1 MKLQKYR
8 EDMIYLSVLRP
19 QHWYKNLLV
28 FLPVI
33 FSLNLLDTGLFFL
46 SLQGFILFC
55 LASSGLYI
63 INDLLDFKSDKI
75 HPIKKQRPIASG
87 KISKKRAFVLALIFL
102 AVSVIG
108 SIALHEIFFLCIILF
123 ISSTITYSVV
133 GKNFA
138 FLDAFLISINYV
150 LRAIAGGY
158 LLELQIS
165 NWLIVGI
172 FFFALLL
179 CFTKRKNE
187 VVLLKTDS
195 VSHRK
200 SLETYSKRVLHWSI
214 LVSSSALLAIYSV
227 YAFLGSFTTN
237 DSRLVFT
244 IPIAIIIIITYLRK
258 IQSDE
263 HSSKEFHQI
272 LVGSRLLLS
281 EVIVFIISILVLM
294 YLIPSKFFV

>member
-1 MKLQKYR
+1 
-8 EDMIYLSVLRP
+8 MIYLNILRP

-28 FLPVI
+28 FLPII

-87 KISKKRAFVLALIFL
+87 EISKKRAFVLALIFL

-108 SIALHEIFFLCIILF
+108 SFALHEIFFLCIILF

-200 SLETYSKRVLHWSI
+200 SLKTYSKRVLHWSI

-227 YAFLGSFTTN
+227 YTFLGSFTTN

>member
-46 SLQGFILFC
+46 SLQGFSLFC

-108 SIALHEIFFLCIILF
+108 SIALHEIFFL
-123 ISSTITYSVV
+123 
-133 GKNFA
+133 
-138 FLDAFLISINYV
+138 
-150 LRAIAGGY
+150 
-158 LLELQIS
+158 
-165 NWLIVGI
+165 
-172 FFFALLL
+172 
-179 CFTKRKNE
+179 
-187 VVLLKTDS
+187 
-195 VSHRK
+195 
-200 SLETYSKRVLHWSI
+200 
-214 LVSSSALLAIYSV
+214 
-227 YAFLGSFTTN
+227 
-237 DSRLVFT
+237 
-244 IPIAIIIIITYLRK
+244 
-258 IQSDE
+258 
-263 HSSKEFHQI
+263 
-272 LVGSRLLLS
+272 
-281 EVIVFIISILVLM
+281 
-294 YLIPSKFFV
+294 

>member
-1 MKLQKYR
+1 
-8 EDMIYLSVLRP
+8 MIYLNILRP

-28 FLPVI
+28 FLPII

-87 KISKKRAFVLALIFL
+87 EISKKRAFVLALIFL

-108 SIALHEIFFLCIILF
+108 SFALHEIFFLCIILF
-123 ISSTITYSVV
+123 VSSTITYSVV

-187 VVLLKTDS
+187 VVLLKSDS

-200 SLETYSKRVLHWSI
+200 SLKTYSKRVLHWSI
-214 LVSSSALLAIYSV
+214 LVSSSTLLAIYSV
-227 YAFLGSFTTN
+227 YTFLGSFTTN

>member
-1 MKLQKYR
+1 
-8 EDMIYLSVLRP
+8 MIYLSVLRP

-46 SLQGFILFC
+46 SLQGFSLFC

-108 SIALHEIFFLCIILF
+108 SFALHEIFFLCIILF
-123 ISSTITYSVV
+123 VSSTITYSVV

-187 VVLLKTDS
+187 VVLLKSDS

-200 SLETYSKRVLHWSI
+200 SLKTYSKRVLHWSI

-227 YAFLGSFTTN
+227 YTFLGSFTTN

-281 EVIVFIISILVLM
+281 EVIVFIISILVLL

>member
-1 MKLQKYR
+1 
-8 EDMIYLSVLRP
+8 MIYLNILRP

-28 FLPVI
+28 FLPII

-108 SIALHEIFFLCIILF
+108 SFALHEIFFLCIILF

-187 VVLLKTDS
+187 VVLLKSDS

-200 SLETYSKRVLHWSI
+200 SLKTYSKRVLHWSI

-227 YAFLGSFTTN
+227 YTFLGSFTTN

-281 EVIVFIISILVLM
+281 EVIVFIISILVLL

>member
-1 MKLQKYR
+1 
-8 EDMIYLSVLRP
+8 MIYLNILRP

-28 FLPVI
+28 FLPI
-33 FSLNLLDTGLFFL
+33 KFSLNLLDAEL
-46 SLQGFILFC
+46 
-55 LASSGLYI
+55 
-63 INDLLDFKSDKI
+63 
-75 HPIKKQRPIASG
+75 
-87 KISKKRAFVLALIFL
+87 
-102 AVSVIG
+102 
-108 SIALHEIFFLCIILF
+108 FFLCIILF

-138 FLDAFLISINYV
+138 FLDAFLISLNYV

-165 NWLIVGI
+165 NWLVVGI

-200 SLETYSKRVLHWSI
+200 SLEKYSKRVLHWSI
-214 LVSSSALLAIYSV
+214 LVSSSALLVIYSV

-237 DSRLVFT
+237 DSRLIFT
-244 IPIAIIIIITYLRK
+244 IPIALIIIITYLRK

-263 HSSKEFHQI
+263 HASKEFHQI
-272 LVGSRLLLS
+272 LVGSKLLLS
-281 EVIVFIISILVLM
+281 EVIVFVISILVLM